1 MDSLT
6 VHFQRTDPDLRDMMI
21 NICTFCKQHQTTK
34 SVSSCFGATSREGL
48 AIRVGICSSCSMVL
62 DVWFL
67 FRGQPFPDS
76 SFFPCA
82 WVLAGTI
89 QSIARSTSTKTTNWT
104 TTGTLWRVKVCGMR
118 PRHNFWLLL
127 LAVTWSHHGWTSEV
141 MWLTKIRFF
150 SGHLQKPWN
159 AAWPHFPLRPT

>member
-1 MDSLT
+1 MFD
-6 VHFQRTDPDLRDMMI
+6 
-21 NICTFCKQHQTTK
+21 
-34 SVSSCFGATSREGL
+34 SCFGDNPSQT
-48 AIRVGICSSCSMVL
+48 VL
-62 DVWFL
+62 
-67 FRGQPFPDS
+67 
-76 SFFPCA
+76 FFPCA

-150 SGHLQKPWN
+150 SGHLQKPWTQHGPTSHWGRLKWCKKSRSN
-159 AAWPHFPLRPT
+159 CTCHVTCGAGILPRGWGKSEEKPITCVISCPHVSTRSKRTIVV